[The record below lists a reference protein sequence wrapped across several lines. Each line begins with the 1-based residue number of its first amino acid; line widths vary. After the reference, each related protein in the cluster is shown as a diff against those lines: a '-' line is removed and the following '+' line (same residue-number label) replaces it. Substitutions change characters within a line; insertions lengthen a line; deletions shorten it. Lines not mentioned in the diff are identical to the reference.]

1 MMTLRTNKEALML
14 LHMQG
19 KFGFTREMKPARN
32 LSFSKT
38 IISKNSY
45 F

>member
-1 MMTLRTNKEALML
+1 MTLRTNKEALML

-32 LSFSKT
+32 SFSKT